1 MIIALV
7 DNYNDCSFAVKFDD
21 KTVLE
26 KVKKYMREGL
36 EAWYCAAHEP
46 IDYDGDLF
54 TKSEVASFYD
64 LGYAEP
70 TSILLDRDN
79 IKHEILKYNENESY
93 TDIIEY

>member
-54 TKSEVASFYD
+54 TEAEIESFYD

-70 TSILLDRDN
+70 TSMLLDKDN
-79 IKHEILKYNENESY
+79 IKHEIMDYKDTCEY
-93 TDIIEY
+93 DCIIEY